1 MISQTREKFSDKL
14 RSHSGPKMMPAAVK
28 PGQVLSLVELIG
40 GSGVRVNLSTIAK
53 ALEADLTVLPAVLD
67 AGVMLGL
74 VQSENKEIRLTSMGS
89 KLLMTTDHKL
99 KVLKDILANIEPF
112 STALE
117 LADKG
122 GSVTS
127 KHLVRVL
134 HGKGILW
141 DYQSYP
147 NYVAVNTLMIN
158 WSIFAGL
165 FKYEKSKF
173 LKIA

>member
-1 MISQTREKFSDKL
+1 MIAQTPEEFSDKL
-14 RSHSGPKMMPAAVK
+14 GSHSGPKMMPAAVK

-53 ALEADLTVLPAVLD
+53 ELEADLTVLPAVLD

-74 VQSENKEIRLTSMGS
+74 VQSENKEIRLTPMGS
-89 KLLMTTDHKL
+89 NLLMTTDYKL
-99 KVLKDILANIEPF
+99 RVLKDSLANIEPF

-117 LADKG
+117 LAAKG

-127 KHLVRVL
+127 KQLVRVL
-134 HGKGILW
+134 REKGILW
-141 DYQSYP
+141 DQQSDS
-147 NYVAVNTLMIN
+147 NYVAVNSLMIN

-173 LKIA
+173 LKLV

>member
-1 MISQTREKFSDKL
+1 LIPQSPETFSNTPS
-14 RSHSGPKMMPAAVK
+14 SHSGHAMMPAIVK
-28 PGQVLSLVELIG
+28 PGQVLSLVELVG
-40 GSGVRVNLSTIAK
+40 GSGGKVNLLAIAK
-53 ALEADLTVLPAVLD
+53 ELEADLTVLPAVLD

-74 VQSENKEIRLTSMGS
+74 VQSVNKEIRLTVLGS

-99 KVLKDILANIEPF
+99 RVLKDILANIEPF

-117 LADKG
+117 LTRKN

-127 KHLVRVL
+127 NQLVRVL
-134 HGKGILW
+134 RRKGILW

-158 WSIFAGL
+158 WSILAGL